1 MLQTLNNKIFDLRAS
16 NRSGDNLSIPSGE
29 SVPERLKRASE
40 RIYHINVIKKK
51 KMSKAKNKI
60 CSVHDL
66 QSRVSDVI
74 FTKKDCD
81 LICDALWEKISVM
94 KKYVPEKKK
103 DIEEMRKLAM
113 RLHALTMRGKGGFRC

>member
-51 KMSKAKNKI
+51 KMSKAKNKY
-60 CSVHDL
+60 V
-66 QSRVSDVI
+66 V
-74 FTKKDCD
+74 FTTCN
-81 LICDALWEKISVM
+81 L
-94 KKYVPEKKK
+94 
-103 DIEEMRKLAM
+103 
-113 RLHALTMRGKGGFRC
+113 G